1 MHERILEK
9 CRQRVRTRDYVIT
22 LHADDEMA
30 ADGYSILDVESGI
43 LTGTI
48 IERQRDRETKEQ
60 KYRIAGVTS
69 SLRPIE
75 GVVRFGATGMLV
87 IITVYEP

>member
-1 MHERILEK
+1 MDEV
-9 CRQRVRTRDYVIT
+9 CR
-22 LHADDEMA
+22 DDGATTDEMARSTAQMA